1 MRVVVAAGLLVA
13 AMAGTAKAAPALPT
27 DPWRL
32 CPEAIA
38 AQEKSQAIPKH
49 LLSAIA
55 LAESARKHPTFG
67 KRMPW
72 PWTVMAEG
80 EGRYLPTKALAI
92 EEVRLLQARGIRNI
106 DVGCMQVNLYHHAD
120 AFYSL
125 DNAFDPAANVAYAS
139 KFLKS
144 LYDDFGSWQEAAG
157 RYHSATPELK
167 EPYQSRVVSFWNE
180 QQRLEFVGSN
190 TFGLGP
196 LTAGAGQGLEPV
208 GDVLEALFAGGARHA
223 RVHVGVLVRLA
234 GDRGLEVGVG
244 RPDRQAGRGIPDGF
258 EVLEVAVRV
267 AGLTLG
273 RRTKNGG
280 HIVVAFDVCLL
291 SKIEVPP
298 VSLRLASKRLLQII
312 LGLRTLQLTHCLT
325 PLLMPATP
333 IGLAPAT
340 GSILREILGRGRAV
354 STLF

>member
-1 MRVVVAAGLLVA
+1 
-13 AMAGTAKAAPALPT
+13 MAGTAKAAPALPT

-80 EGRYLPTKALAI
+80 EGRYLPSKAMAI

-144 LYDDFGSWQEAAG
+144 LYEEFGSWQEAAG

-167 EPYQSRVVSFWNE
+167 GPYQDRVVGFWNE

-196 LTAGAGQGLEPV
+196 LTAGAGQGLASGQRVRSP
-208 GDVLEALFAGGARHA
+208 ALMLSLADRRMGAGQPGTIDLDA
-223 RVHVGVLVRLA
+223 
-234 GDRGLEVGVG
+234 
-244 RPDRQAGRGIPDGF
+244 PPPPPSPAGRVVRGNAAIPGRSLDEEAAF
-258 EVLEVAVRV
+258 AARRAQYLQELREAIAEVKRATAVRV
-267 AGLTLG
+267 A
-273 RRTKNGG
+273 RN
-280 HIVVAFDVCLL
+280 D
-291 SKIEVPP
+291 
-298 VSLRLASKRLLQII
+298 
-312 LGLRTLQLTHCLT
+312 
-325 PLLMPATP
+325 ATP
-333 IGLAPAT
+333 RSP
-340 GSILREILGRGRAV
+340 R
-354 STLF
+354 

>member
-1 MRVVVAAGLLVA
+1 MRVVAVAGLLVA
-13 AMAGTAKAAPALPT
+13 ALSGVARAAPALPT

-55 LAESARKHPTFG
+55 LAEPARKHPTFG

-80 EGRYLPTKALAI
+80 EGRYLPSKAAAI
-92 EEVRLLQARGIRNI
+92 EEVRMLQARGIRNI

-144 LYDDFGSWQEAAG
+144 LYEEFGSWQEAAG

-167 EPYQSRVVSFWNE
+167 GPYQERVVTFWNE
-180 QQRLEFVGSN
+180 QQRLELVGSS

-196 LTAGAGQGLEPV
+196 LTAGAGQGLTSGQRVRSP
-208 GDVLEALFAGGARHA
+208 ALM
-223 RVHVGVLVRLA
+223 LSLA
-234 GDRGLEVGVG
+234 DRRMGSQPGTIDLDAPPPPPSAVG
-244 RPDRQAGRGIPDGF
+244 RVVRAGSLPGRSLDEDAAFAARRAQYLQELREAIA
-258 EVLEVAVRV
+258 EVKRATAVRI
-267 AGLTLG
+267 A
-273 RRTKNGG
+273 RK
-280 HIVVAFDVCLL
+280 
-291 SKIEVPP
+291 
-298 VSLRLASKRLLQII
+298 
-312 LGLRTLQLTHCLT
+312 
-325 PLLMPATP
+325 
-333 IGLAPAT
+333 
-340 GSILREILGRGRAV
+340 
-354 STLF
+354 